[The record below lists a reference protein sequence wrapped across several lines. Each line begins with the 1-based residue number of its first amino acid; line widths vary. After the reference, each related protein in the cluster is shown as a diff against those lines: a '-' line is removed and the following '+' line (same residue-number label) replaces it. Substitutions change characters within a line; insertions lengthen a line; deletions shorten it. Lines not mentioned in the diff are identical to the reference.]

1 MPNLYA
7 NFIGI
12 DVSKNK
18 LDVYFTKNK
27 KSFCVSNDKQG
38 IKSLLQNFTPSKDLL
53 VLIDLTGGYEACAVD
68 AFFKAGFNVHRAQG
82 RKVKNFVRSY
92 GQSAKTDKIDAL
104 MLTVYG
110 AKMQE
115 TLRLHQPHDRILSQL
130 VSRREDLKDMLL
142 KEKNRKEHF
151 NNKITKRSLDNT
163 ISYLQKEIKSIEQE
177 INNLID
183 QNKELKDK
191 AKVINS
197 VKSVGDKTTMTLL
210 AALPELGHANRRQ
223 IAALAGLA
231 PYANDSGS
239 SSKKRKT
246 SVGRPVVKRMLF
258 MCAIVA
264 IVNDPHLKA
273 FYEKLRSKGKMKM
286 VAIVAVMRKL
296 LIIINNAC
304 KHFYLQRT
312 FTSA

>member
-7 NFIGI
+7 DFIGI

-18 LDVYFTKNK
+18 LDVYCTKSK
-27 KSFCVSNDKQG
+27 KSFSVTNDKKG
-38 IKSLLQNFTPSKDLL
+38 IKSLLQNFTASKDLL
-53 VLIDLTGGYEACAVD
+53 VLIDLTGGYESSAVD

-82 RKVKNFVRSY
+82 RKTKNFLRAY
-92 GQSAKTDKIDAL
+92 GQNAKTDKIDAK

-115 TLRLHQPHDRILSQL
+115 TLRLYQPYDHILSQL
-130 VSRREDLKDMLL
+130 ISRREDLKDMLQ

-151 NNKITKRSLDNT
+151 NDKFTKRSLTNT
-163 ISYLQKEIKSIEQE
+163 INCLQKELETIEQE

-191 AKVINS
+191 AQVIKS
-197 VKSVGDKTTMTLL
+197 IKSVGDKTTMTLL

-239 SSKKRKT
+239 LY
-246 SVGRPVVKRMLF
+246 GRRRTTAGRAVVKKMLF
-258 MCAIVA
+258 MCAMGA
-264 IVNDPHLKA
+264 IRQDGYLKT
-273 FYEKLRSKGKMKM
+273 FYQKLLSNGKQKM

-296 LIIINNAC
+296 LIFINNAC
-304 KHFYLQRT
+304 KTLYSKRS
-312 FTSA
+312 FTGA

>member
-38 IKSLLQNFTPSKDLL
+38 IKSLLQNFTPSQDLL
-53 VLIDLTGGYEACAVD
+53 VLIDLTGGYETCAVD

-82 RKVKNFVRSY
+82 RKVKNFVKSY

-115 TLRLHQPHDRILSQL
+115 TLRLHQPHDHILSQL
-130 VSRREDLKDMLL
+130 ISRREDLKDMLL

-151 NNKITKRSLDNT
+151 NDKFTKRSLDNT
-163 ISYLQKEIKSIEQE
+163 IKYLQKELESIEQE

-273 FYEKLRSKGKMKM
+273 FYEKLRLKGKMKM

-304 KHFYLQRT
+304 KAFYAQRT